1 MGFYEE
7 VDPFNL
13 QAPITLNCYK
23 ASQAPIPE
31 NIEAEFDATMEE
43 LVEEIDVEE
52 KIKKSITS
60 TRINKGLFSTISIAS
75 NLWKPLLQ
83 EKKNKNQRMNSARL
97 GQKNERKPVLEYFW
111 KRNKQGEQK
120 ETSVAICT

>member
-1 MGFYEE
+1 MIKNTFLQEDGQASIVDGSGSSALGFYEE

-23 ASQAPIPE
+23 ASQEPIPE

-75 NLWKPLLQ
+75 NL
-83 EKKNKNQRMNSARL
+83 
-97 GQKNERKPVLEYFW
+97 
-111 KRNKQGEQK
+111 
-120 ETSVAICT
+120 